1 MRFTIVPHSDSEND
15 DANDDDSASQLLLQ
29 PSLPTSSTKTPNSLN
44 CSTIKLPKSANQ
56 TKSDY
61 QNRVLTKI
69 SHLANIKLHRIE
81 YRRSHRDKWSRI
93 NIGIFTISFL
103 SVVYFCVSM
112 NLNVE
117 KPSPQ
122 QIIVDVP
129 PVDVNLNGPKVKDGY
144 LVWSPNCQIPAI
156 DPLAADVMKLFRREK
171 YEACSTTQAVT
182 RIEMNWTT
190 SEAMLIYD
198 YKPKWYSSFLES
210 TCCYSEIIRT
220 GSGKKADEQFK
231 LSSCTKFN
239 KSFLL
244 PSALEFIFVKCE
256 SMGRTVYKNAHA
268 IIRERSNIRKRLN
281 NFKEKSK
288 NNRPLSVL
296 MLSIDSVSRLN
307 LIRAMPKTAQHL
319 YDTGWFE
326 LQGYNKIDDN
336 TFPNLMAILTGY
348 NQTLAYGECSPRQVG
363 KLEECPLI
371 WNEFKDS
378 GYVTSYGED
387 EVSISSFNFNK
398 KGFVKPPTDY
408 YLRPYMLAAEK
419 YLPIKKK
426 HSLTFCLGNKHSA
439 DHIYDFAMDFG
450 THYKNDASFGL
461 YWTNTFSHNDI
472 SDPSSMDNKMRS
484 YLDTLEMRGILNE
497 SMVVFFSDHGLRFG
511 PVRHLFTGWYEER
524 LPFMFI
530 WLPEWFRSEHP
541 DIVHALKIN
550 RNRLTNPYD
559 LHMTLKH
566 VLQLSNPDHVYAPA
580 TSCLNCQSLFV
591 EVPWNRS
598 CDDVSIA
605 AHWCTCTPYHWHN
618 KNDKIVKDAVKF
630 VINNINQSLK
640 NYTHD
645 DRKQALCAELK
656 LKKVS
661 DVHKAEFHD
670 GNDHYD
676 DYLLKFEVA
685 PSDGWFESTV
695 RHRPD
700 INEFEV
706 TGTVSR
712 LDSYGSQGNCI
723 KVDYLRKYCF
733 CTGISNPKNKKG

>member
-1 MRFTIVPHSDSEND
+1 M
-15 DANDDDSASQLLLQ
+15 
-29 PSLPTSSTKTPNSLN
+29 
-44 CSTIKLPKSANQ
+44 
-56 TKSDY
+56 
-61 QNRVLTKI
+61 
-69 SHLANIKLHRIE
+69 
-81 YRRSHRDKWSRI
+81 
-93 NIGIFTISFL
+93 
-103 SVVYFCVSM
+103 
-112 NLNVE
+112 
-117 KPSPQ
+117 
-122 QIIVDVP
+122 
-129 PVDVNLNGPKVKDGY
+129 
-144 LVWSPNCQIPAI
+144 
-156 DPLAADVMKLFRREK
+156 
-171 YEACSTTQAVT
+171 
-182 RIEMNWTT
+182 
-190 SEAMLIYD
+190 
-198 YKPKWYSSFLES
+198 
-210 TCCYSEIIRT
+210 IR
-220 GSGKKADEQFK
+220 
-231 LSSCTKFN
+231 LSSCTKFT
-239 KSFLL
+239 KSFVL
-244 PSALEFIFVKCE
+244 PATLEFIFVKCE
-256 SMGRTVYKNAHA
+256 SMGRTVYKNTHA
-268 IIRERSNIRKRLN
+268 IIRERPDIRKRLN
-281 NFKEKSK
+281 DLKEKTK
-288 NNRPLSVL
+288 TNRPLSVL

-319 YDTGWFE
+319 YDSGWFE
-326 LQGYNKIDDN
+326 LQGYNKVSDFVLCQINNFQSIGILFFNKTRNFFHLHFELQIDDN

-363 KLEECPLI
+363 KLEKCPLI
-371 WNEFKDS
+371 WTEFKNS

-450 THYKNDASFGL
+450 TYYKNDASFGL

-497 SMVVFFSDHGLRFG
+497 SMVVLFSDHGIRFG
-511 PVRHLFTGWYEER
+511 PIRHLFTGWYEER

-530 WLPEWFRSEHP
+530 WLPEWFRIEHP
-541 DIVHALKIN
+541 DIVHALKVN

-566 VLQLSNPDHVYAPA
+566 VLQLSNPDRVYAPA
-580 TSCLNCQSLFV
+580 TSCANCQSLFT

-605 AHWCTCTPYHWHN
+605 AHWCTCTPYRWHD
-618 KNDKIVKDAVKF
+618 KNDKIVKDAVNF
-630 VINNINQSLK
+630 VINDINRSLK

-645 DRKQALCAELK
+645 DHKHALCAELK
-656 LKKVS
+656 LKKIS
-661 DVHKAEFHD
+661 DVHKAEYHNGGD
-670 GNDHYD
+670 RYD

-700 INEFEV
+700 INEFEI

-723 KVDYLRKYCF
+723 KVDYLRKYCY
-733 CTGISNPKNKKG
+733 CTGSSNPKNKKG